1 MLDSLI
7 SSKTR
12 IKLLIKFFINSQNSA
27 WLRNLETEFGESS
40 NAIRLELNRFEKAG
54 LLTTA
59 NQGNKKI
66 FQANTKHPLFHD
78 LHSIVLKQI
87 GIDKIVSN
95 VAEKLGKVEK
105 VFLCGELAK
114 GRDSQIIDLIIIGDV
129 DKAYLQRLTE
139 KAEKLVNRIIRTMV
153 LDGEHNLDQFTGIKE
168 EDLLLIWSNKK
179 V

>member
-12 IKLLIKFFINSQNSA
+12 IKLLIKFFINSQNSS

-40 NAIRLELNRFEKAG
+40 NSIRLELNRLEKAG
-54 LLTTA
+54 LLTT
-59 NQGNKKI
+59 NSQGNKKL
-66 FQANTKHPLFHD
+66 FQANTKHPMFKE

-87 GIDKIVSN
+87 GIDKIISN
-95 VAEKLGKVEK
+95 VAEKLGEVEK

-114 GRDSQIIDLIIIGDV
+114 GRDSKIIDLIIIGDV
-129 DKAYLQRLTE
+129 NKSYLQNLSE
-139 KAEKLVNRIIRTMV
+139 KAEKLVHRNIRTLV
-153 LDGEHNLDQFTGIKE
+153 LEDEKSLASFTNFKE

-179 V
+179 I

>member
-12 IKLLIKFFINSQNSA
+12 IKLLIKFFINSQNSS

-40 NAIRLELNRFEKAG
+40 NSIRLELNRLEKAG
-54 LLTTA
+54 LLMTN
-59 NQGNKKI
+59 NQGNKKM
-66 FQANTKHPLFHD
+66 FKANTKHPLFKE

-87 GIDKIVSN
+87 GIDKIISN

-129 DKAYLQRLTE
+129 DKSYLHHLSE
-139 KAEKLVNRIIRTMV
+139 KAEKLVHRNIRTLV
-153 LDGEHNLDQFTGIKE
+153 LENEESLESFSNFKE

-179 V
+179 A